1 MSAQSA
7 AVPADAPEVE
17 ARSLTIG
24 AYLIAASIAF
34 FFVAFLFAFFYLRAL
49 NSNGKWAGPTPGH
62 PVSSTTGSGTAI
74 LVCVVVSVVLV
85 RLALVEVRGRGRPV
99 WWTLAGI
106 GFLLGLAAVAIQC
119 WQYTDMPFGTS
130 EGGYASVY
138 MGWTGFFTILVF
150 FTMVW
155 LEIVL
160 ATARRTRTASEPAL
174 ASVWIVWAMLGLVQI
189 IAFILLYG
197 VK

>member
-7 AVPADAPEVE
+7 AVTADSPEVE

-24 AYLIAASIAF
+24 AYLIAAAIAF

-49 NSNGKWAGPTPGH
+49 NSNGRWAGTNGH
-62 PVSSTTGSGTAI
+62 HVSTTTGSGIAI
-74 LVCVVVSVVLV
+74 LVCVLVSVVIV
-85 RLALVEVRGRGRPV
+85 RLAVVELRGRARPV
-99 WWTLAGI
+99 WWTLAGV

-138 MGWTGFFTILVF
+138 MGWTGFFTIVVF
-150 FTMVW
+150 FAMVW
-155 LEIVL
+155 LEIIL
-160 ATARRTRTASEPAL
+160 ATARRTRTASEPTL
-174 ASVWIVWAMLGLVQI
+174 ASFWIVWATIGLVQI
-189 IAFILLYG
+189 VAFILLYG

>member
-1 MSAQSA
+1 MSANSA
-7 AVPADAPEVE
+7 AVTADAPEVE

-24 AYLIAASIAF
+24 AYLIAAAIAF
-34 FFVAFLFAFFYLRAL
+34 FFVAFLFAFLYLRSL
-49 NSNGKWAGPTPGH
+49 NSNGRWAGTNGH
-62 PVSSTTGSGTAI
+62 HVSTTTGSGIAI
-74 LVCVVVSVVLV
+74 LGCVLVSVVLV
-85 RLALVEVRGRGRPV
+85 RLALVEVRRKARPV
-99 WWTLAGI
+99 WWTLAGV

-138 MGWTGFFTILVF
+138 MGWTGFFTIVVF
-150 FTMVW
+150 FAMVW
-155 LEIVL
+155 LEIIL

-174 ASVWIVWAMLGLVQI
+174 ASFWIVWATIGLVEI
-189 IAFILLYG
+189 VAFILLYG

>member
-1 MSAQSA
+1 VSAQSA
-7 AVPADAPEVE
+7 AVTADSPEVE

-24 AYLIAASIAF
+24 AYLIAAAIAF

-49 NSNGKWAGPTPGH
+49 NSNGRWAGTNGH
-62 PVSSTTGSGTAI
+62 HVSTTTGSGIAI
-74 LVCVVVSVVLV
+74 LVCVLVSVVIV
-85 RLALVEVRGRGRPV
+85 RLAVVELRGRARPV
-99 WWTLAGI
+99 WWTLAGV

-138 MGWTGFFTILVF
+138 MGWTGFFTIVVF
-150 FTMVW
+150 FAMVW
-155 LEIVL
+155 LEIIL

-174 ASVWIVWAMLGLVQI
+174 ASFWVVWATIGLVQI
-189 IAFILLYG
+189 VAFILLYG

>member
-1 MSAQSA
+1 MSASSA
-7 AVPADAPEVE
+7 AVAADSPEVE

-24 AYLIAASIAF
+24 AYLIAAAIAF

-49 NSNGKWAGPTPGH
+49 NSNGRWAGTNGH
-62 PVSSTTGSGTAI
+62 HVSTTTGSGIAI

-85 RLALVEVRGRGRPV
+85 RLALVELRGQGRPV
-99 WWTLAGI
+99 WWTLAGV

-138 MGWTGFFTILVF
+138 MGWTGFFTIVVF
-150 FTMVW
+150 FAMVW
-155 LEIVL
+155 LEIIL
-160 ATARRTRTASEPAL
+160 ATARRTRTASEPTL
-174 ASVWIVWAMLGLVQI
+174 ASFWIVWATIGLVQI
-189 IAFILLYG
+189 VAFILLYG

>member
-1 MSAQSA
+1 MSANSA
-7 AVPADAPEVE
+7 AVTAESPELE

-49 NSNGKWAGPTPGH
+49 NSNGRWAGTNGH
-62 PVSSTTGSGTAI
+62 HVSTTTGSGVAI
-74 LVCVVVSVVLV
+74 LVCVLVSVVLV
-85 RLALVEVRGRGRPV
+85 RFALVEVRGNGRPV
-99 WWTLAGI
+99 WWTVAGI

-138 MGWTGFFTILVF
+138 MGWTGFFTIVVF
-150 FTMVW
+150 GAMVW
-155 LEIVL
+155 LEIIL

-174 ASVWIVWAMLGLVQI
+174 ASFWIVWATIGLVQI
-189 IAFILLYG
+189 VAFILLYG

>member
-1 MSAQSA
+1 MSASSA
-7 AVPADAPEVE
+7 AVAADSPEVE

-24 AYLIAASIAF
+24 AYLIAAAIAF

-49 NSNGKWAGPTPGH
+49 NSNGRWAGTNGH
-62 PVSSTTGSGTAI
+62 HVSTTTGSGIAI
-74 LVCVVVSVVLV
+74 LACVLVSVVLV
-85 RLALVEVRGRGRPV
+85 RLAVVELRGRARPV
-99 WWTLAGI
+99 WWTLAGV

-138 MGWTGFFTILVF
+138 MGWTGFFTIVVF
-150 FTMVW
+150 FAMVW
-155 LEIVL
+155 LEIIL
-160 ATARRTRTASEPAL
+160 ATARRTRTASGATL
-174 ASVWIVWAMLGLVQI
+174 ASFWVVWATIGLVQI
-189 IAFILLYG
+189 VAFILLYG